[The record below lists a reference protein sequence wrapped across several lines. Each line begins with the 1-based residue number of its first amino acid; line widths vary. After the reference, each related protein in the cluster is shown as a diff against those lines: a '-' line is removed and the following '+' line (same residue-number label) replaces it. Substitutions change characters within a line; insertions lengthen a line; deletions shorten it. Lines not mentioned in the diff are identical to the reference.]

1 MEAVPSPRPD
11 ADALFPVARKRG
23 RRLLRRRTHC
33 CLEANRSL
41 FNRDRRAPD
50 LPCPPACE
58 SVGSSKMDSIPAAA
72 RNFRHVKRRAS
83 SVREAAAR
91 SLALAPRAANQR
103 NSCPCRLALRP
114 GGVADCT
121 AVANSLCRHHP
132 RAGCLQHLLPRRC
145 AGGVETPRLHCGV
158 SKCGQGRLRQ
168 PQGAANSSERYA
180 RSAFRAPLS
189 ITERTSNYFRRNR
202 LLSQPIRMGR
212 RAFRSRRSLSSA
224 ISYRAKGRNSS
235 SEPFIVSPTLFQSCN
250 AGSSE
255 KGPDRQRLE
264 ALANDLGIR
273 PRIHFMGRQ
282 SRAAVADAMRRCS
295 MFVLP
300 SRNEGLGCV
309 YLEAM
314 ACARPV
320 IACHGQGIEEIV
332 EHQKNGWL
340 ISPDNLDELEQ
351 AISTFLR
358 SPELSLQIG
367 QSARQTVLKG
377 LTLSHQ
383 AQQLAAI
390 YRGITGTRQAA

>member
-1 MEAVPSPRPD
+1 MSSAGSLLY
-11 ADALFPVARKRG
+11 A
-23 RRLLRRRTHC
+23 RLLREISRLHRERPISVIH
-33 CLEANRSL
+33 AH
-41 FNRDRRAPD
+41 AA
-50 LPCPPACE
+50 LPCGRAAWLIARRLRIPYVVTIHGLDVFNTCFRAGAPAE
-58 SVGSSKMDSIPAAA
+58 W
-72 RNFRHVKRRAS
+72 RRRAS
-83 SVREAAAR
+83 LAVYQNASNVVCVSRKVQQNLQSGMSARVPSTVVYNGTDVELFSPQPAAQ
-91 SLALAPRAANQR
+91 RADSDGATSFSQQEILIVGNLIPSKGQE
-103 NSCPCRLALRP
+103 LALRAIHRIAASFP
-114 GGVADCT
+114 E
-121 AVANSLCRHHP
+121 LRCRII
-132 RAGCLQHLLPRRC
+132 G
-145 AGGVETPRLHCGV
+145 E
-158 SKCGQGRLRQ
+158 
-168 PQGAANSSERYA
+168 
-180 RSAFRAPLS
+180 
-189 ITERTSNYFRRNR
+189 
-202 LLSQPIRMGR
+202 
-212 RAFRSRRSLSSA
+212 
-224 ISYRAKGRNSS
+224 
-235 SEPFIVSPTLFQSCN
+235 
-250 AGSSE
+250 
-255 KGPDRQRLE
+255 GPDRQRLE

-351 AISTFLR
+351 SILTFLR